1 MYILL
6 YTVNPLHPHFIVDSK
21 KGDFLILVLND
32 ISGLGGF
39 KVLIQGK
46 NLEHFDVRDLNSD
59 VFWPQGLE
67 FPQVKNVH
75 MANARQPQTWETN
88 FF

>member
-32 ISGLGGF
+32 ISGLETISGVYLNLL
-39 KVLIQGK
+39 KLSIKNNGK
-46 NLEHFDVRDLNSD
+46 NKLAIVPDKQF
-59 VFWPQGLE
+59 
-67 FPQVKNVH
+67 
-75 MANARQPQTWETN
+75 
-88 FF
+88 